1 MCISVCVCGYL
12 LFFVVCVR
20 SCVRA
25 CVCAY
30 VLVPSGTLVPLVCC
44 FQGVAIDTA
53 KAIGPLRQCDKAAI
67 QKVNKVLIPPEDT
80 IMDLINNDKDLR
92 LGHQAAVV

>member
-1 MCISVCVCGYL
+1 MCVCVC
-12 LFFVVCVR
+12 VCV
-20 SCVRA
+20 CIYVR
-25 CVCAY
+25 VCACASTTG
-30 VLVPSGTLVPLVCC
+30 PLVPLVCC